1 MSVTPGFFVFLGGAL
16 LCGAWEILPLVFLA
30 AMLHEMGHLLALRL
44 FGVTVEVISFTA
56 FGVKIQ
62 ADTRF
67 LSYGKDLICT
77 LAGPM
82 MNIAA
87 ALLFSRVAGNYLLA
101 GANILQGCFNLL
113 PMTGLDGARA
123 LHLLVSWWSDPIC
136 ADRVCRMV
144 ELICALVGV
153 LLSVYLVIYHRTGGF
168 LLFAMV
174 GIFVSIWR
182 DMRAK

>member
-1 MSVTPGFFVFLGGAL
+1 MPGFLLFLGGTL
-16 LCGAWEILPLVFLA
+16 LCGVWDILPPVILA
-30 AMLHEMGHLLALRL
+30 AMLHEMGHLLTLRL
-44 FGVTVEVISFTA
+44 FGITVEGIHFTA

-77 LAGPM
+77 LSGPM
-82 MNIAA
+82 MNITASF
-87 ALLFSRVAGNYLLA
+87 LLSRMVKCYLFA
-101 GANILQGCFNLL
+101 GANLLQGCFNLL

-123 LHLLVSWWSDPIC
+123 LHLLVSWWVDPMC
-136 ADRVCRMV
+136 ADRVCRVV
-144 ELICALVGV
+144 ELIFALAGV
-153 LLSVYLVIYHRTGGF
+153 LLSFYLVVCHRAGGF

-174 GIFVSIWR
+174 GIIVSIWR